1 MLSCNDA
8 FHSELTL
15 IDNGYSN
22 YTIVIP
28 AVATEI
34 EKKAAYK
41 LQYYLREM
49 SGTKLKIIP
58 ENKPWQSHAIYV
70 GGCNNTK
77 KLNID
82 FPALEDDGFLL
93 KTQGQDFFICGGKR
107 KGTLFGVYD
116 FLEQVGCRKYSPDA
130 ELIPKKKL
138 LRIPQYNI
146 TEIPVFH
153 YRETLMP
160 DASDPDYAEWHKLHH
175 RSEREKDWGMWVHTF
190 DDLIP
195 PEKYFKE
202 HPEYFSLNNGIRSSK
217 TQLCLSNSNVLD
229 LVILRLKDL
238 ISKKPQASHWSIS
251 QNDTYGPCECSGC
264 ENIDNQYGGVPSGSL
279 IHFVN
284 QVAERFPNKVIS
296 TLAYQY
302 SRKAPEG
309 IKPAENVNIV
319 LCTIELNRS
328 RPIRTDPSSRGFVN
342 DISNWKKLTNNI
354 LIWDYIVQFRNYL
367 DPFPNLHVLQPNIQ
381 FFSDSGVHM
390 MFEQGSNRSLSEFHE
405 LRSYIMAKLLWNPS
419 ADVDA
424 IMNDFLNGF
433 YGEAGPHLRKYI
445 DQMRKALVES
455 DGPLTIYGY
464 PWDGYQTYLTPALL
478 HEYTSYFDDA
488 EAAVSDQPDILA
500 RVEKARLP
508 LEFAILEISKRNV
521 TEAYSLFSKSRKRWE
536 VKLGMQEKMEQFVQD
551 ANRFQF
557 KRLHEMGFTPNEYHK
572 SMSYY
577 FENGITDHLAYGAT
591 VSLKYPFSD
600 KYPVGGEMALT
611 DGLRGTN
618 DYHFNWLGF
627 EGYEMNA
634 VVDIGKTRK
643 INNISVNFLQ
653 DAKSWVWIPHT
664 VIFSGSTDG
673 VNYQQIK
680 STRKKTDEYDYENI
694 IESFST
700 KVEHIPF
707 QFIRITTESFIKCP
721 DWHLGSGGQ
730 AWIFADEIV
739 IH

>member
-1 MLSCNDA
+1 MLSCNDT
-8 FHSELTL
+8 FHSELTI

-28 AVATEI
+28 ALATEI

-49 SGTKLKIIP
+49 SGTKLKVIP

-70 GGCNNTK
+70 GGCNSAK

-82 FPALEDDGFLL
+82 FPALEEDGFSL

-107 KGTLFGVYD
+107 NGTLFGVYD
-116 FLEQVGCRKYSPDA
+116 FLEQVGFRKYSPDA

-195 PEKYFKE
+195 PEKYFKD
-202 HPEYFSLNNGIRSSK
+202 HPEYFSLNNGVRSSK

-238 ISKKPQASHWSIS
+238 ISKNPQASHWSIS

-284 QVAERFPNKVIS
+284 QVAEQFPNKVIS

-302 SRKAPEG
+302 SRKAPER

-381 FFSDSGVHM
+381 FFSDSGVQM

-405 LRSYIMAKLLWNPS
+405 LRSYIMAKLLWNPD
-419 ADVDA
+419 ANVDA

-488 EAAVSDQPDILA
+488 EAAVLGQPNILA

-536 VKLGMQEKMEQFVQD
+536 VKLGMREKMEQFVQN

-572 SMSYY
+572 SMNYY

-591 VSLKYPFSD
+591 VSVKYPYSD
-600 KYPVGGEMALT
+600 KYPVGGETALT

-634 VVDIGKTRK
+634 VVDMGKTRE

-700 KVEHIPF
+700 KVAHIPF

-721 DWHLGSGGQ
+721 DWHLGAGGQ

-739 IH
+739 IR